1 MVEGLTDTP
10 YLGASSCTCPSRLSV
25 CGWIITFAFCDE
37 APASP
42 HLPSPPRCRVFLQR
56 HGPLG
61 CTQLPCVQ
69 APLVCVCLWSKV
81 SVSFTCRI
89 EVPVGLGKPSPLVPS
104 SPAPTKIWATPA
116 SPSLP
121 LSSVV
126 ISSSTQGHPPVPWQM
141 TSSPWYALPPG
152 STTCNV
158 ALSVELFL
166 SPKVDL

>member
-89 EVPVGLGKPSPLVPS
+89 EVPVGLGKPSPLVHPPLPPRKSGQLLLLLLYHSAQLS
-104 SPAPTKIWATPA
+104 SPLAHRATPQ
-116 SPSLP
+116 SP
-121 LSSVV
+121 
-126 ISSSTQGHPPVPWQM
+126 GR
-141 TSSPWYALPPG
+141 
-152 STTCNV
+152 
-158 ALSVELFL
+158 
-166 SPKVDL
+166 